1 MGPAGETAAIRDRS
15 RRGRAELSLSQPLRS
30 VVTPQLATM
39 MIWTV
44 TLLVLAFLVA
54 GCGMNRAVGVLPNT
68 LDDLGEQTEAWRG
81 DDPPTAAP
89 EP

>member
-1 MGPAGETAAIRDRS
+1 
-15 RRGRAELSLSQPLRS
+15 
-30 VVTPQLATM
+30 M
-39 MIWTV
+39 MIRTV

-68 LDDLGEQTEAWRG
+68 LDDLAEQSEAWRG
-81 DDPPTAAP
+81 DGPSTAAP